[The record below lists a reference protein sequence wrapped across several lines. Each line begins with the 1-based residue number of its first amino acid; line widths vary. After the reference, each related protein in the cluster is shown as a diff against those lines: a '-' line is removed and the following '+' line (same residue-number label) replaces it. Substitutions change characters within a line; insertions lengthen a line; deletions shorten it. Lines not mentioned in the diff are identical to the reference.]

1 MTTVIRKR
9 KTPYYPVF
17 RSFHMENRPDYRK
30 NFTPLNIIENDHV
43 YKIELN
49 VAGWSKEEIE
59 IRIEEDT
66 LIIRGE
72 KEKTES
78 EANDQ
83 YHVREFS
90 NHKFYRSV
98 ILSDGVD
105 QENIQA
111 ELKNGILL
119 IELTKVKA
127 TEAELSRTIEIN

>member
-17 RSFHMENRPDYRK
+17 RSFHMENRLDYRK

-43 YKIELN
+43 YKIEMN
-49 VAGWSKEEIE
+49 VAGWSKDDIE

-66 LIIRGE
+66 LSIRGE
-72 KEKTES
+72 KEKSES
-78 EANDQ
+78 EVADQ

-111 ELKNGILL
+111 ELKDGILR
-119 IELTKVKA
+119 IE
-127 TEAELSRTIEIN
+127 